1 MDTTTDFD
9 MEILTSMTNTDLFI
23 RLIKDQIAET
33 AVLKNQLSSFNAFKS
48 SAMQMTS
55 CYTAEKKK
63 NDHIESENRKLQLQI
78 ESLEEKIQLL
88 NNSLLNDTALHQ
100 QKIAEMENQVA
111 DKAVICRQLIAQGNI
126 LKENSLS
133 SRELHHQY
141 SIAKEFLRRRG
152 EVVEDVK
159 TTLKKK
165 KPAKVNVATMTDRCD
180 KLAAKVNV
188 ATMTDR
194 CDKLEPKVVK
204 QFSDKSTMHCPMVS
218 TATRGTTTSTFIK
231 KVDVATIFP
240 EPIAID
246 VEEIFRIMI
255 DDMPPAIT
263 PIDDL
268 PSKTKYSQTEPMS
281 QLNCSVGTITR
292 IKNVRRKVNYASD
305 LSQPSTT
312 SNHLYRVKK
321 EKEDCVSDL
330 SNFDYPNRRQ
340 GNSPINQQ
348 LTHLWQMVG
357 QMIFSII
364 GNGEVFN
371 HSNNMSLI
379 NENLNRI
386 RRVIEM
392 GSQAESQFD
401 NIDELV
407 GGPSDDDYNIVP
419 DVSGN
424 FKLKTK
430 IRQCTF
436 VWHQ

>member
-1 MDTTTDFD
+1 MDTTTNFD

-23 RLIKDQIAET
+23 RLIKDQAAET
-33 AVLKNQLSSFNAFKS
+33 AVLKNQLSSFSAFKS

-78 ESLEEKIQLL
+78 KSLEEKIQLL
-88 NNSLLNDTALHQ
+88 NNSLLNNTALHQ
-100 QKIAEMENQVA
+100 QKIAEMENQIA

-141 SIAKEFLRRRG
+141 NIAKEFLRRRG
-152 EVVEDVK
+152 EIVEDVK
-159 TTLKKK
+159 IALKKK
-165 KPAKVNVATMTDRCD
+165 KPAKVNVATMTDQ
-180 KLAAKVNV
+180 
-188 ATMTDR
+188 

-204 QFSDKSTMHCPMVS
+204 EFCDKSTMHCPMVS

-268 PSKTKYSQTEPMS
+268 PSKTKYSQTEPIS
-281 QLNCSVGTITR
+281 QLNCSVGTVTR

-305 LSQPSTT
+305 LSQPSPT
-312 SNHLYRVKK
+312 SNPLSRVKK
-321 EKEDCVSDL
+321 EKEDCMSDL

-348 LTHLWQMVG
+348 LTHLWQIVG

-379 NENLNRI
+379 NDNLNQI

-392 GSQAESQFD
+392 GSQAETQFD
-401 NIDELV
+401 SVDELV

-419 DVSGN
+419 DESGKNIFFLEKQRFVSALLYGIN
-424 FKLKTK
+424 
-430 IRQCTF
+430 
-436 VWHQ
+436 